1 MHRKLSEIAEIPKI
15 LSSTLATVSQTFEKL
30 NLNGMPSNGNY
41 KTSGNEVY
49 QLLQKRKLSYDED
62 AYDYELSDEED
73 DDDVDKMDE
82 EFNAREAYIRLRQH
96 VAAKQRKSKEVTPES
111 DYVSENNYSING
123 SGGDME
129 ASPDNDDED
138 EKEDDDDDEKA
149 NSFISNDDSC
159 EKFDLRCFLTPR
171 AHGLTD
177 DTKAE
182 NVDDDD
188 DDDDD
193 EDDFLTT
200 TFTWNLPNKSKLQ
213 RNSNDFNDSP
223 THVPQTPSVSA
234 AACNGGGNEDADK
247 DVYANVTLSQTSLI
261 NNNSNNEQTS
271 EDSSTKQP
279 KVRLSF
285 SVRLIEY

>member
-1 MHRKLSEIAEIPKI
+1 MQRKLSEIAEIPKI
-15 LSSTLATVSQTFEKL
+15 LSSTLVTVSQTFEKL

-73 DDDVDKMDE
+73 GDDVDKMDE

-138 EKEDDDDDEKA
+138 EEDDDDDDEKA

-159 EKFDLRCFLTPR
+159 EKFDLRCFLTPL
-171 AHGLTD
+171 AHGRTD

-182 NVDDDD
+182 NV

-213 RNSNDFNDSP
+213 RNSNDFTDSP
-223 THVPQTPSVSA
+223 THVPQTPSVSS

-247 DVYANVTLSQTSLI
+247 DVYANVTPSQASLI

-279 KVRLSF
+279 KVRLSDEF
-285 SVRLIEY
+285 RLFRLIEY